1 MQEINNIA
9 ILGAGA
15 LGAAYASLFLDTGN
29 FSVSFIAR
37 GERYERL
44 LEQLVIVNGK
54 SYEVPVIHPNELSH
68 TADLIIVALKHHQLA
83 DAIPDLANFI
93 GEQTVILSVLN
104 GLDSEA
110 MIGAKHGMEKML
122 YCVAVGIDAVR
133 DKGTVTY
140 STVGK
145 LIFGEAHNHKPSE
158 RVQMVQLAFDLAGIG
173 HETPANMLQTM
184 WWKFMVNVGVN
195 QASAVMRA
203 PYGVFQTS
211 PDAQALMVTLMREVV
226 VLSQHAGIGL
236 TETAVEE
243 WFEVLQTLSPD
254 GKTSMLQD
262 IEAGRQ
268 TEVDIFAG
276 KVVELGE
283 KYGVPT
289 PINETMLHI
298 IRVLEQ
304 QKMSLTQSRKDAK
317 V

>member
-15 LGAAYASLFLDTGN
+15 LGAAYASLFLDAGN

-44 LEQLVIVNGK
+44 LEQPIVVNGK
-54 SYEVPVIHPNELSH
+54 PYKVPVVHPNELSH
-68 TADLIIVALKHHQLA
+68 TADLIIVALKQHHLA
-83 DAIPDLANFI
+83 DAIPDLVNFV

-110 MIGAKHGMEKML
+110 MIGAKCGMEKML

-133 DKGTVTY
+133 DGSEVRY
-140 STVGK
+140 SKVGK
-145 LIFGEAHNHKPSE
+145 LIFGEAHNQKLSE
-158 RVQMVQLAFDLAGIG
+158 RVQMVQLVFDLAGIAY
-173 HETPANMLQTM
+173 ETPANMLHTM

-195 QASAVMRA
+195 QASAVMGA
-203 PYGVFQTS
+203 SYGVFQTS
-211 PDAQALMVTLMREVV
+211 SDAQALMVTLMREVV
-226 VLSQHAGIGL
+226 VLSEHAGIGL

-243 WFEVLQTLSPD
+243 WFKVLHTLSPD

-262 IEAGRQ
+262 MEAGRK

-289 PINETMLHI
+289 PINEMMLHI

-304 QKMSLTQSRKDAK
+304 K
-317 V
+317 

>member
-1 MQEINNIA
+1 
-9 ILGAGA
+9 
-15 LGAAYASLFLDTGN
+15 
-29 FSVSFIAR
+29 
-37 GERYERL
+37 
-44 LEQLVIVNGK
+44 
-54 SYEVPVIHPNELSH
+54 
-68 TADLIIVALKHHQLA
+68 
-83 DAIPDLANFI
+83 
-93 GEQTVILSVLN
+93 
-104 GLDSEA
+104 
-110 MIGAKHGMEKML
+110 
-122 YCVAVGIDAVR
+122 
-133 DKGTVTY
+133 
-140 STVGK
+140 
-145 LIFGEAHNHKPSE
+145 
-158 RVQMVQLAFDLAGIG
+158 
-173 HETPANMLQTM
+173 MLQTM